1 MLELHKS
8 TQFKADYKLMKKLI
22 ATLFALLALTLAG
35 TVFADD
41 GGSYKPEDWSYGNI
55 YVKEPNDKIALEK
68 ELLVVEQTGIYRY
81 EENAY
86 PYPKIRGSEI
96 TALFGFKNTTKEAVT
111 VPCAFPVVLTTQF
124 AVKKDGAVSNY
135 VYLGNGF
142 TSDKSVLSIALQK
155 DVKEINDNCLLNVT
169 KEAFFALD
177 KKLSTVSASDY
188 VANLSRFGIK
198 NSVYEPI
205 KIEQDGKKVPILTVG
220 IETAI
225 EKNEEMN
232 DSVSRRQE
240 FYKYDEIYT
249 LTLVLHFYHE
259 LHFAPSSSS
268 SLRVRYDIDTERSSY
283 RGTEYSVKYDI
294 STGGTWKG
302 AIEDFLVLTDSEM
315 TVQNSKTSF
324 DITSLGEIS
333 TSGVE
338 FCLYAAKNYKPQKN
352 EYFDFKR
359 KTPYRDGMEMV
370 SAEGEKQPFVTN
382 IKASSELSGTF
393 KMAGN
398 KDLYWDPDKDE
409 NLRTSTYKA
418 ETSFDGIL
426 YNGWVEDAKGD
437 GIGEWIEF
445 TLTSPALGPFAT
457 NGLRRFYGTRF
468 STAPTPDYGGDKD
481 YTAFAKA
488 GSVGSTW
495 LSNNR
500 VRTMTLTDSSG
511 KTKAAVEFADLF
523 PEFYNWHSPERIA
536 VNAVKNPLFLEKGT
550 YRLRLDGVY
559 KGEKWD
565 DTVLGEVWFMPLS
578 ALAGEIIFGD
588 KSGSFQ
594 NELNKI
600 VQEYVSHYVS
610 TLEDDMRRNEAVAEK

>member
-1 MLELHKS
+1 
-8 TQFKADYKLMKKLI
+8 MKKLI
-22 ATLFALLALTLAG
+22 GMLFALLALTLAG
-35 TVFADD
+35 TAFADD

-81 EENAY
+81 EENVY

-124 AVKKDGAVSNY
+124 AVKKDGTVSNHIRNW
-135 VYLGNGF
+135 NGYNSE
-142 TSDKSVLSIALQK
+142 TDALALALQK
-155 DVKEINDNCLLNVT
+155 KISAGDDWRLNVK
-169 KEAFFALD
+169 KEELLALD
-177 KKLSTVSASDY
+177 KKLSTLSASDY
-188 VANLSRFGIK
+188 RDLFKKTGIEK
-198 NSVYEPI
+198 SEYALI
-205 KIEQDGKKVPILTVG
+205 DIEQDGKAVPIQTVG
-220 IETAI
+220 IETTVQKD
-225 EKNEEMN
+225 EELTKHVNEYAAQYSLS
-232 DSVSRRQE
+232 DSLG
-240 FYKYDEIYT
+240 DEIYT

-259 LHFAPSSSS
+259 LHFAPSASS

-283 RGTEYSVKYDI
+283 RGTKYAVKYNI

-315 TVQNSKTSF
+315 TVQNSKTSS
-324 DITSLGEIS
+324 DITSLDEIS

-393 KMAGN
+393 KMAG
-398 KDLYWDPDKDE
+398 KLGSYWDEANKDE

-426 YNGWVEDAKGD
+426 YNGWVEGVKGD

-457 NGLRRFYGTRF
+457 NGLCRFYGKRF

-481 YTAFAKA
+481 YTALAKA

-511 KTKAAVEFADLF
+511 RTKAAVEFADLF

-550 YRLRLDGVY
+550 YRLRLDRVY
-559 KGEKWD
+559 KGTKWD

-588 KSGSFQ
+588 KSGFFQ

-610 TLEDDMRRNEAVAEK
+610 TLEDDMRRNEAAAEK